1 MSAWSSQEVFYILRF
16 TAKNRWVQLWHFLRT
31 NGDTFLGIFSQS
43 PETEPWAN
51 FNKGLLCVLLN
62 TNTMFCSTQARGN
75 VFGESVTFRL
85 LLLRVFPLASSAF
98 KQSLHWISCEPLNDI
113 VHSSFLQ
120 HHIGPASATAATSD
134 GQLAQN
140 SSASVAP
147 GVHQV
152 SFCRPNWAQ
161 AEIE

>member
-1 MSAWSSQEVFYILRF
+1 MSPIAYALVAAVEHCIFNFIYYIYPFLLFPSLHSRHGANSINKLRG
-16 TAKNRWVQLWHFLRT
+16 K
-31 NGDTFLGIFSQS
+31 
-43 PETEPWAN
+43 P
-51 FNKGLLCVLLN
+51 
-62 TNTMFCSTQARGN
+62 QARGN
-75 VFGESVTFRL
+75 VFGESVTFWL

-113 VHSSFLQ
+113 VPSSFLQ